1 MVVKMIKLQAD
12 EYGNLVSEIE
22 MLHKESIEFINGYIT
37 ELDSILVSSD
47 GFHTEKV
54 SEKIKVLLEIF
65 RGRLLPGIKD
75 MFGEIE
81 REIALLG
88 ENASEADEEGRQRVQ
103 WEE

>member
-1 MVVKMIKLQAD
+1 MVTKMIKLQAD

-22 MLHKESIEFINGYIT
+22 MFHKESIELINEYIA
-37 ELDSILVSSD
+37 ELDSILVSDD
-47 GFHTEKV
+47 GFYTEKV
-54 SEKIKVLLEIF
+54 SEKINILLEIF
-65 RGRLLPGIKD
+65 RDRLLPGIKD
-75 MFGEIE
+75 MFGETE